1 MPELPE
7 LEALVEALDPLVSRA
22 PVRDVPVAHF
32 AVVKSA
38 TPPLD
43 WLAGHALTGAVRR
56 GKHLLFPTDD
66 DLVLTIHLMTAGK
79 LAYVEPGAKRPPGP
93 VLVVRFADDGELVV
107 SERTTRKSV
116 RVRLLPSA
124 ELEEE
129 FARLGPEPLEAS
141 FDDAALEAALARGGQ
156 LHTLLRDQRAL
167 VGIGRAYAN
176 EILHAAQLAPF
187 ATADR
192 LSPEERAR
200 LLEAIK
206 VTLTDGIERFRPRGP
221 RMIAKG
227 KTPEIYDIHG
237 HAGEACPRCGTAMLN
252 VDFAD
257 HQVVYCPSC
266 QTGGQIYAD
275 RRRSRLLK

>member
-7 LEALVEALDPLVSRA
+7 LEALVEALEPLVTRS

-32 AVVKSA
+32 AVVKTA

-43 WLAGHALTGAVRR
+43 WLAGHRLTTAVRR
-56 GKHLLFPTDD
+56 GKHLVFPTDD

-79 LAYVEPGAKRPPGP
+79 MHYAEPGAKRPPGP
-93 VLVVRFADDGELVV
+93 VLAVRFEDEG
-107 SERTTRKSV
+107 
-116 RVRLLPSA
+116 
-124 ELEEE
+124 
-129 FARLGPEPLEAS
+129 EPLDPS
-141 FDDAALEAALARGGQ
+141 FDDAALAAALAKGGQ
-156 LHTLLRDQRAL
+156 LHTLLRDQHAL

-187 ATADR
+187 TPADR

-200 LLEAIK
+200 LLEAIRS
-206 VTLTDGIERFRPRGP
+206 VLTDGIERFRPRGP
-221 RMIAKG
+221 HMLAK
-227 KTPEIYDIHG
+227 KHSPEIYDIHG
-237 HAGEACPRCGTAMLN
+237 HAGESCPRCGSMLMN